1 MVTLHTI
8 DGGTVNAIN
17 DALLYDFIIGQNGI
31 ASGATVTSEGALLLH
46 IDSGWGVIKGR
57 IFSIEAE
64 TISATPSTSGT
75 VKGRLILQIDITN
88 TTSPVTFVTQAAAT
102 LPALQQEDINGNGTI
117 FQLPIATYDV
127 NEVAVSNLQMVA
139 PVVETIK
146 GRIDTAQSTATARGT
161 LAQQA
166 LNATKW
172 TELWVN
178 NNIDTFNEQT
188 IYNIDTRSYS
198 WFIISYTLYKGN
210 YIAITSF
217 LAKKGPNISPLVP
230 LGEPIDLS
238 YRNVEINN
246 SGVTFKNC
254 YTFTPGL
261 SQQYVRNERLIPIAI
276 LGIHSSN

>member
-17 DALLYDFIIGQNGI
+17 DALLYDFVIGQNGI
-31 ASGATVTSEGALLLH
+31 ATGATVTSEGALLLH

-88 TTSPVTFVTQAAAT
+88 TTNPITFVTQVAAT

-139 PVVETIK
+139 PVVEAIK
-146 GRIDTAQSTATARGT
+146 GQIDSVRSAALAAQNTADTAVTKANAAQNTAN
-161 LAQQA
+161 
-166 LNATKW
+166 NAMPK
-172 TELWVN
+172 
-178 NNIDTFNEQT
+178 
-188 IYNIDTRSYS
+188 
-198 WFIISYTLYKGN
+198 
-210 YIAITSF
+210 
-217 LAKKGPNISPLVP
+217 
-230 LGEPIDLS
+230 
-238 YRNVEINN
+238 
-246 SGVTFKNC
+246 SGG
-254 YTFTPGL
+254 TFTGEVASAAMPGD
-261 SQQYVRNERLIPIAI
+261 YWCFRNTSVHKSNWSTTNSNIERIIMLRK
-276 LGIHSSN
+276 

>member
-8 DGGTVNAIN
+8 DGGIVNAIN

-31 ASGATVTSEGALLLH
+31 VSGATVTSEGALLLH

-64 TISATPSTSGT
+64 TISATPSTTGT

-88 TTSPVTFVTQAAAT
+88 TTNPVTFVTQAAAT

-127 NEVAVSNLQMVA
+127 NEVAVSNFQMVA
-139 PVVETIK
+139 PVVEAIK
-146 GRIDTAQSTATARGT
+146 ERIDSAQSTATARGAS
-161 LAQQA
+161 AQQA

-172 TELWVN
+172 TELWIN

-188 IYNIDTRSYS
+188 ISNIDTRSYS
-198 WFIISYTLYKGN
+198 WFIISYVLYKGD
-210 YIAITSF
+210 YVAITSF

-238 YRNVEINN
+238 YRNAEIND
-246 SGVTFKNC
+246 SGVTFRNC
-254 YTFTPGL
+254 YSFTPGS

-276 LGIHSSN
+276 LGIHSNN

>member
-139 PVVETIK
+139 PVVEAINQMYPVGSIYMSVNDTNPHDLFGGTWEQIK
-146 GRIDTAQSTATARGT
+146 DRFLLAAGDTYAAGRTGGEAQHKLTVDEMPSHNHVERLGDASDPQHA
-161 LAQQA
+161 
-166 LNATKW
+166 
-172 TELWVN
+172 
-178 NNIDTFNEQT
+178 NI
-188 IYNIDTRSYS
+188 
-198 WFIISYTLYKGN
+198 LK
-210 YIAITSF
+210 
-217 LAKKGPNISPLVP
+217 AKNKNGF
-230 LGEPIDLS
+230 
-238 YRNVEINN
+238 N
-246 SGVTFKNC
+246 SGEIGRAHV
-254 YTFTPGL
+254 
-261 SQQYVRNERLIPIAI
+261 
-276 LGIHSSN
+276 

>member
-31 ASGATVTSEGALLLH
+31 ATGATVTSEGALLLH

-64 TISATPSTSGT
+64 TVNATPSTSGT

-88 TTSPVTFVTQAAAT
+88 TTNPITFVTQAAAT

-139 PVVETIK
+139 PVVKAINDRIETI
-146 GRIDTAQSTATARGT
+146 
-161 LAQQA
+161 
-166 LNATKW
+166 W
-172 TELWVN
+172 N
-178 NNIDTFNEQT
+178 NNDIKPMSEMEIPLNTPSYKIIIVIALTSLDGGINDLTTGIIDPT
-188 IYNIDTRSYS
+188 IKNKVFFISRASYINLYRGFTVTLNSIKVTNGFKQNNFGTRVVDANV
-198 WFIISYTLYKGN
+198 IIPTK
-210 YIAITSF
+210 
-217 LAKKGPNISPLVP
+217 V
-230 LGEPIDLS
+230 
-238 YRNVEINN
+238 
-246 SGVTFKNC
+246 
-254 YTFTPGL
+254 
-261 SQQYVRNERLIPIAI
+261 
-276 LGIHSSN
+276 LGIR

>member
-31 ASGATVTSEGALLLH
+31 ATGATVTSEGALLLH

-64 TISATPSTSGT
+64 TVSATPSTTGT

-88 TTSPVTFVTQAAAT
+88 TTNPITFVTQAAAT

-139 PVVETIK
+139 PVVEAIK
-146 GRIDTAQSTATARGT
+146 ERIDGVQSTANTAQSTADTAVAKANAAQNTANNAMPKSGGT
-161 LAQQA
+161 FTGAVVADSVIRAGDYLRNIAIKA
-166 LNATKW
+166 SDG
-172 TELWVN
+172 
-178 NNIDTFNEQT
+178 IDTPT
-188 IYNIDTRSYS
+188 ISVFFRR
-198 WFIISYTLYKGN
+198 K
-210 YIAITSF
+210 
-217 LAKKGPNISPLVP
+217 
-230 LGEPIDLS
+230 
-238 YRNVEINN
+238 
-246 SGVTFKNC
+246 
-254 YTFTPGL
+254 
-261 SQQYVRNERLIPIAI
+261 
-276 LGIHSSN
+276 

>member
-31 ASGATVTSEGALLLH
+31 ATGATVTSEGALLLH

-88 TTSPVTFVTQAAAT
+88 TTNPITFVTQAAAT

-127 NEVAVSNLQMVA
+127 NEVAVSNLQMAA
-139 PVVETIK
+139 PVVEAIK
-146 GRIDTAQSTATARGT
+146 GRIDSAQSTANAAQSTANA
-161 LAQQA
+161 AQSTA
-166 LNATKW
+166 NAAQNTA
-172 TELWVN
+172 N
-178 NNIDTFNEQT
+178 NAMP
-188 IYNIDTRSYS
+188 
-198 WFIISYTLYKGN
+198 K
-210 YIAITSF
+210 
-217 LAKKGPNISPLVP
+217 
-230 LGEPIDLS
+230 
-238 YRNVEINN
+238 
-246 SGVTFKNC
+246 SGG
-254 YTFTPGL
+254 TFTGNVTADG
-261 SQQYVRNERLIPIAI
+261 SNRIGGCIRDIYMCNSSWVGVSTSRLVT
-276 LGIHSSN
+276 LRK